1 MSGFEPAVSELVSAP
16 DNIEVIRDQIGALL
30 ALDLA
35 NQYALAKEAHDPS
48 AADYDVQVFVENDS
62 PLQYVDEDT
71 PDANP
76 FPCVNVSIESTV
88 QEKGTASV
96 GKQVMNAQFYVDVYA
111 TGNTE
116 SVDDMGAKASLKAWK
131 TARLVRHILRAEA
144 NTYLRLRGIVG
155 KVSFRFQAGEPNS
168 PQSAI
173 RVKMVRITVGVDY
186 VEDVPITQGVGV
198 EIISANIADESGVVI
213 LEF

>member
-1 MSGFEPAVSELVSAP
+1 MSGFEPAVAELVSAP

-35 NQYALAKEAHDPS
+35 NQYALAKEANDPS

-62 PLQYVDEDT
+62 PFQYVDEDT

-76 FPCVNVSIESTV
+76 FPCVNVSIESTG

-186 VEDVPITQGVGV
+186 VEDVPIAQGVGV
-198 EIISANIADESGVVI
+198 EVISANIADESGVVI
-213 LEF
+213 LKF

>member
-1 MSGFEPAVSELVSAP
+1 MSGFEPAVAELVSAP

-35 NQYALAKEAHDPS
+35 NQYALAKEANDPS

-62 PLQYVDEDT
+62 PFQYVDEDT

-76 FPCVNVSIESTV
+76 FPCVNVSIESTG

-186 VEDVPITQGVGV
+186 VEDVPIAQGVGV
-198 EIISANIADESGVVI
+198 EVISANIADESGVVI
-213 LEF
+213 VKF

>member
-35 NQYALAKEAHDPS
+35 NQYALAKEANDPS

-76 FPCVNVSIESTV
+76 FPCVNVSIESTG

-213 LEF
+213 LKF